1 MLAAVAGVLSR
12 RLWPNVCGIVNMVL
26 VTQYTQKR
34 ELMLFHDFHVQFMK
48 HFPESPSVAQKYL
61 VSDSWQR
68 L

>member
-12 RLWPNVCGIVNMVL
+12 RPRRKVCGIVNKVL

-34 ELMLFHDFHVQFMK
+34 ELMLFRDIHVQFMK